1 MIQTFLFGKAQS
13 RWLILLIDLIVVTW
27 AFILSFL
34 VATRFGYLEILTFE
48 YLSYLGLYCV
58 ITMLVFIMMKI
69 HTGIIRYSN
78 TQDIFTI
85 FSATLLCNILFWI
98 AIQSPLQQSERFAH
112 LQLRQAIIFNFFI
125 SSTLLIMFRLVVK
138 SVYNFYTGLKRELIK
153 PIIIYGS
160 DRSSVL
166 IKQAFEDH
174 PEIKYEVLGFID
186 DDSDKV
192 GKYIEQKRV
201 FRSSSIKLLK
211 KKYAHAELV
220 VNSNCLNINGKK
232 HAIEECIELGI
243 KVLTVPPAD
252 QWLNGHLSLNQ
263 VADLKIE
270 DLLQRP
276 PIVLN
281 KANVL
286 NELCGKRILITGAA
300 GSIGSEIVRQV
311 VSYNPELVIL
321 CDQAE
326 SPLHELQLELEDKG
340 MAEKVKICV
349 GNIQNVKTMR
359 GIFKSY
365 TPQIVFHAAAYKH
378 VPMME
383 NNPCEAILDNV
394 LGTKNMADISVQ
406 FGVEKFVMISTDKA
420 VNPTNVMGASKRL
433 AEMYIQSLNNLEE
446 TKLHEAGFLQDVLSN
461 NSHTISFQTKFIT
474 TRFGNVLGSNGSVIP
489 RFKAQIGRGGPVTVT
504 HPEITRYFMTIT
516 ESVQLVLEAA
526 AMGKG
531 GEIFIFDMGEPV
543 KIVDL
548 ASNMIKLT
556 GLIPGKD
563 IKIEFT
569 GLRPGEKLYEELLNK
584 EEYTIP
590 THHQKIKISSVILY
604 SYDYVQQKINELLIL
619 NDCANEKEIVSK
631 MKEIIPE
638 FKSNNSKFEE
648 LDLILENQD

>member
-1 MIQTFLFGKAQS
+1 MIQSFLFGKAQS
-13 RWLILLIDLIVVTW
+13 RWLILLIDLFIVTW
-27 AFILSFL
+27 AFSISFFI
-34 VATRFGYLEILTFE
+34 ATRFWYLGMFTLE
-48 YLSYLGLYCV
+48 YFSFLGLYS
-58 ITMLVFIMMKI
+58 IISMLVFITMKI

-78 TQDIFTI
+78 TADIFTI
-85 FSATLLCNILFWI
+85 FSATLICNILYWLTVQGAF
-98 AIQSPLQQSERFAH
+98 QQSERFVSLH
-112 LQLRQAIIFNFFI
+112 LKQATILNFFI
-125 SSTLLIMFRLVVK
+125 SSTLLILFRLAVK
-138 SVYNFYTGLKRELIK
+138 GIYNFYIGLHREQKK
-153 PIIIYGS
+153 PIIIFGS

-174 PEIKYEVLGFID
+174 PEIQYEVLGFID

-192 GKYIEQKRV
+192 GKYIEQKKV
-201 FRSSSIKLLK
+201 FKSSSIKFLK
-211 KKYAHAELV
+211 AKYAAVELI

-232 HAIEECIELGI
+232 QAIEECIEQGI
-243 KVLTVPPAD
+243 KILTVPPAD
-252 QWLNGHLSLNQ
+252 QWLNGRLSLTQ

-270 DLLQRP
+270 DLLQRR

-281 KANVL
+281 QTNIF
-286 NELCGKRILITGAA
+286 NELSGKRILITGAA

-311 VSYNPELVIL
+311 TTYKPELLVL

-326 SPLHELQLELEDKG
+326 SPLHELQLELEDKLL
-340 MAEKVKICV
+340 AKKTKICIAD
-349 GNIQNVKTMR
+349 IQNFKTMHR
-359 GIFKSY
+359 IFKTY
-365 TPQIVFHAAAYKH
+365 RPQIVFHAAAYKH

-394 LGTKNMADISVQ
+394 LGTKNIADISVQ

-433 AEMYIQSLNNLEE
+433 AEMYIQSFNNF
-446 TKLHEAGFLQDVLSN
+446 KLGERGILQDVLLSN
-461 NSHTISFQTKFIT
+461 NHSFNGNHTKFIT

-489 RFKAQIGRGGPVTVT
+489 RFKAQIERGGPVTVT

-531 GEIFIFDMGEPV
+531 GEIYIFDMGEPV
-543 KIVDL
+543 KIADL

-590 THHQKIKISSVILY
+590 THHQKIKISRVIRY
-604 SYDYVQQKINELLIL
+604 PYQYIQQKINELLEL
-619 NDCANEKEIVSK
+619 NNCADEVEIVSK

-638 FKSNNSKFEE
+638 FKSNNSRFTE
-648 LDLILENQD
+648 LDLILHNYN